1 MCVTCYAVASC
12 GVVVALAGLAGGFVE
27 PVVAVTAPVTL
38 EVRHANLALAFPIAA
53 ERNKL

>member
-1 MCVTCYAVASC
+1 MCVTCYAVAGC

-27 PVVAVTAPVTL
+27 PVVAVTAPVAL